1 MAKTQQ
7 DSVHP
12 RGGLFRNPG
21 IKDRKMKSFI
31 SRLLMMA
38 LIIFGIHSAFAE
50 RKELGALDRGG
61 VEGILKQFG
70 YGWLSVESA
79 YREDEDDKKDGA
91 GYKITA
97 KCKNKD
103 KVTYDAVLWVTK
115 RWDKGRVISAKTK
128 SARRDQPFRKSHRQA
143 ITSRSR

>member
-1 MAKTQQ
+1 
-7 DSVHP
+7 
-12 RGGLFRNPG
+12 
-21 IKDRKMKSFI
+21 MKNLVLI
-31 SRLLMMA
+31 AIGRATLLCT
-38 LIIFGIHSAFAE
+38 LNTAFAE

-70 YGWLSVESA
+70 YGWLSIESA

-103 KVTYDAVLWVTK
+103 KVAYDAVLWVTK
-115 RWDKGRVISAKTK
+115 RWDKRRVISVKKK
-128 SARRDQPFRKSHRQA
+128 SD
-143 ITSRSR
+143 